1 MSSDDSSV
9 SSLVDETDS
18 EAAWRSLSESEEGI
32 GYQSNS
38 KKRKAPAAKRA
49 VSVAAKRVASREQP
63 ARGSNKKAPVNRAI
77 RSLVPM
83 MEAIASQVEEAEGAQ
98 AEDETLEAT
107 VVAPSRAV
115 VAPSR
120 EGHGRRSA
128 LASAPLQLCRPSL
141 LLLFHHR
148 LPKGIGSRRSR
159 LRPARSRC
167 SSSRVTLTVSLRNN
181 EYSHSA
187 SEADNDQLL

>member
-1 MSSDDSSV
+1 VSSDDSSV

-38 KKRKAPAAKRA
+38 KARAAKRA

-83 MEAIASQVEEAEGAQ
+83 MEAITIQVEAEGAQ
-98 AEDETLEAT
+98 AENETLEAT

-187 SEADNDQLL
+187 SEADSDQLL

>member
-83 MEAIASQVEEAEGAQ
+83 MEAIAIQVEAKGAQ

-187 SEADNDQLL
+187 SEADSDQLL